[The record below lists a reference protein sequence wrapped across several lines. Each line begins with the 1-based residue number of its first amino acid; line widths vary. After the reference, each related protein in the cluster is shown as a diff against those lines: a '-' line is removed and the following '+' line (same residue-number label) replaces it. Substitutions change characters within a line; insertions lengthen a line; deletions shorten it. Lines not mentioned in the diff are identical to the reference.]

1 MAGPPGLTSAR
12 RAVAAV
18 LFNRPEDSASVSRPR
33 WPLVW
38 RLVAAL
44 ACLAIAAQVW
54 RLLSFE

>member
-1 MAGPPGLTSAR
+1 
-12 RAVAAV
+12 